1 MKKRSTPQKVFNV
14 FNIIFLFLI
23 TLIYLLPYWI
33 IVVASFTDEF
43 SLKLNGYSIFTTHIS
58 FEAYKFIFGE
68 TDLVLRSLL
77 NSVIITL
84 GSSFAVLIVTGL
96 YAYPLSRS
104 NLKGKKF
111 FSWLMIIPML
121 FSGGLIPTFV
131 VTSFF
136 FYNSLLAL
144 IIPGS
149 FAAWYCLLMRNFFYS
164 VPESLK
170 EAAAID
176 GASEMKIYISIMIPL
191 SVPIFMVI
199 FLYSAVSAWNNW
211 FGPLLYLD
219 DVELYPLQYFVQQI
233 ISDVNSIFPTSGD
246 SLVPIESVKMAC
258 VVVASL
264 PLIVIYPFIQ
274 KYFVEGTS
282 VGAVKE

>member
-1 MKKRSTPQKVFNV
+1 M
-14 FNIIFLFLI
+14 
-23 TLIYLLPYWI
+23 
-33 IVVASFTDEF
+33 
-43 SLKLNGYSIFTTHIS
+43 
-58 FEAYKFIFGE
+58 
-68 TDLVLRSLL
+68 RSLL